1 LISKV
6 MRGNRKV
13 DTGPEV
19 RLRSVM
25 HRAGLR
31 FRKARMVEV
40 DGLRVRPDV
49 IFSRQRVAI
58 FVDGCFWHSCPEHGT
73 SPRANTGYW
82 LPKLHRN
89 AERDHL
95 VNAALTAGGWSVV
108 RVWEHE
114 VAIGVDAVVERVQ
127 LALEATRGGS
137 VARPAGLEPTTFRSA
152 T

>member
-1 LISKV
+1 MSLPYPEPTSASVSQV

-19 RLRSVM
+19 RLRSAM
-25 HRAGLR
+25 HRAGMR
-31 FRKARMVEV
+31 YRKSRLITADDV
-40 DGLRVRPDV
+40 RVRPDV
-49 IFSRQRVAI
+49 VFPRQRVAI

-73 SPRANTGYW
+73 SPRANTAYW

-89 AERDHL
+89 VERDHL

-114 VAIGVDAVVERVQ
+114 VAVEVHAAVERVK
-127 LALEATRGGS
+127 LAL
-137 VARPAGLEPTTFRSA
+137 AGRT
-152 T
+152 

>member
-1 LISKV
+1 

-19 RLRSVM
+19 RLRSAM

-49 IFSRQRVAI
+49 VFPRQRLAI
-58 FVDGCFWHSCPEHGT
+58 FVDGCFWHSCPQHGT
-73 SPRANTGYW
+73 SPRANTAYW
-82 LPKLHRN
+82 IPKLERN
-89 AERDHL
+89 FERDRL
-95 VNAALTAGGWSVV
+95 VNTALATAGWSVL

-114 VAIGVDAVVERVQ
+114 LNIGANAALERVQ
-127 LALEATRGGS
+127 LALAGARGGS
-137 VARPAGLEPTTFRSA
+137 VAPVRLRLPAITSS
-152 T
+152 